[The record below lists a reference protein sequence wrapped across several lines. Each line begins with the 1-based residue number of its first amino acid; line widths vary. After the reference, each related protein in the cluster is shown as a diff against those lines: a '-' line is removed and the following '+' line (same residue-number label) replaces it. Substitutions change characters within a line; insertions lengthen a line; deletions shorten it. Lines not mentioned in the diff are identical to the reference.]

1 MFITFEG
8 IDLAGKTTQAQLLAK
23 YLIDKGKKV
32 ITIRE
37 PGGTQ
42 VAEKIRHILLDPQ
55 NDLPPFAELFLF
67 EAARADLVNKVIKPS
82 LAKGNVVICDR
93 FWDST
98 IAYQAFGRRLPFE
111 FVEQCNYFASEG
123 LTPNLTF
130 FIDIPLDVL
139 YERAKLKAKDRME
152 QEESEFLQRVI
163 NGFRTIAQKFPDRF
177 IIIDGSKTIEEIHK
191 IVTNYVEQFL
201 EREK

>member
-23 YLIDKGKKV
+23 YLIDKGRKV

-37 PGGTQ
+37 PGGTK
-42 VAEKIRHILLDPQ
+42 VAEKIREILLDPR
-55 NDLPPFAELFLF
+55 NDLPAFAELFLF
-67 EAARADLVNKVIKPS
+67 EAARADLVGKVIKPS
-82 LAKGNVVICDR
+82 LDKGIIVICDR

-111 FVEQCNYFASEG
+111 FVEQCNYYASEG
-123 LTPNLTF
+123 LTPHLTF

-163 NGFRTIAQKFPDRF
+163 NGFRTIAQKFPERF
-177 IIIDGSKTIEEIHK
+177 KIVDGNNSIEEIHK
-191 IVTNYVEQFL
+191 IIIDFVEQFMKM
-201 EREK
+201 EK